1 MIENKDDAQRLFR
14 TIHGIGMV
22 KMLEM
27 LAQSIDIMANHGK
40 EINELLSSLGEL
52 LGGLAGAYWNDVTCS
67 VKKNEDGQFYMEMTT
82 EMLLRMRKP
91 IREEAAGGD
100 ENVKFL
106 EEWVSYWEDRENR
119 ESEGELGHTI
129 DDLLKD
135 IVIPWEKGDESSGGD
150 DEEE

>member
-1 MIENKDDAQRLFR
+1 MIKNKDDAQRLFR

-27 LAQSIDIMANHGK
+27 MARSIDIMAEHGK
-40 EINELLSSLGEL
+40 EINELLEEIGGL

-91 IREEAAGGD
+91 IHEEAVGGD

-106 EEWVSYWEDRENR
+106 EEWVSYWENC
-119 ESEGELGHTI
+119 ESEGELGHTL

-135 IVIPWEKGDESSGGD
+135 IDIPWEKGDESIEGD